1 LIIARIRNT
10 EDLILFVHTVELGS
24 LSGAARDLCMSQAV
38 VSYRIQRLEK
48 YLEFHLL
55 NRTTKHFLKNP
66 NIPFQ
71 LVASDQFA
79 NFVEEKID
87 VTIRVGELRG
97 VLV

>member
-1 LIIARIRNT
+1 
-10 EDLILFVHTVELGS
+10 
-24 LSGAARDLCMSQAV
+24 MSQAV
-38 VSYRIQRLEK
+38 VSYRIQRLEN

-66 NIPFQ
+66 NIPIQ

>member
-1 LIIARIRNT
+1 LIIAHIRDT

-38 VSYRIQRLEK
+38 VSYRIQRLEN

-66 NIPFQ
+66 KHPISIGCQ
-71 LVASDQFA
+71 
-79 NFVEEKID
+79 
-87 VTIRVGELRG
+87 
-97 VLV
+97 